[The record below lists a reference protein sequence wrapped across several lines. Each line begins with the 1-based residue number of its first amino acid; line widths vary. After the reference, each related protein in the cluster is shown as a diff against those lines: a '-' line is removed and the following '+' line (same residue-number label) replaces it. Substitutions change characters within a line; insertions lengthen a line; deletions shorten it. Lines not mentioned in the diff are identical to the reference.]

1 MEFEIAAE
9 RFQREQQ
16 QEWLHGA
23 FIGWQ
28 LAGVM
33 GGEKVG
39 TFKKYTTRLGLEIP
53 GEKVTREKVAA
64 EKARAFKNAEAAIRA
79 FDGGNE

>member
-9 RFQREQQ
+9 RYQQ
-16 QEWLHGA
+16 QQHQEWLHGA

-39 TFKKYTTRLGLEIP
+39 TFKKYTERLGLEIP
-53 GEKVTREKVAA
+53 GEKITREKVAA
-64 EKARAFKNAEAAIRA
+64 EKAQAFRNAERAIRA
-79 FDGGNE
+79 FDGG